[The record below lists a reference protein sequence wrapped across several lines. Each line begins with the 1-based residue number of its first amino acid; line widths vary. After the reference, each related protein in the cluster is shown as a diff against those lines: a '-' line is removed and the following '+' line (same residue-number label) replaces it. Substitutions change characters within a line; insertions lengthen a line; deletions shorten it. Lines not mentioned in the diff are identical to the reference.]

1 MKILTFGEI
10 MLRLKTPDHLR
21 IVQTDGFEASY
32 GGAESNVAVSL
43 ATLGDDAAFVT
54 KLPKNPVGDAA
65 FNELRRYGVDTSRIL
80 RGGPRLGIYYFE
92 KGSDIRPTNVLY
104 DRAGSA
110 LAEADA
116 GEFDWKALLDG
127 VDIFF
132 FSGVTPAISTSV
144 EQAVRDAL
152 QYCHAHGITVICDLN
167 YRAKMWSREKA
178 QSVMKELMQ
187 YVDLC
192 IANDED
198 FEATLGIHA
207 FDGDMAHGIDQIET
221 YRQGIQKIQEL
232 YPNCSAVASV
242 LRNLKTAED
251 GDWMGI
257 YLKDG
262 HFYESPVHT
271 VHSFEAVGAGDA
283 FAGALIHGLVHQFS
297 PQKLIDFS
305 ITASV
310 MKLMIQ
316 HDFNLVSEDEILRIM
331 KTGDTNVMR

>member
-1 MKILTFGEI
+1 
-10 MLRLKTPDHLR
+10 MLRLKTPEHLR

-32 GGAESNVAVSL
+32 GGAESNVSVSL
-43 ATLGDDAAFVT
+43 ATLGNDAAFLT

-80 RGGPRLGIYYFE
+80 RGGTRLGIYFFE
-92 KGSDIRPTNVLY
+92 KGSDIRPTSVLY

-110 LAEADA
+110 LAEAETS
-116 GEFDWKALLDG
+116 EFDSPSA
-127 VDIFF
+127 
-132 FSGVTPAISTSV
+132 
-144 EQAVRDAL
+144 EQAVFDAL
-152 QYCHAHGITVICDLN
+152 KYCHTHGITVICDLN

-221 YRQGIQKIQEL
+221 YRQGMQKIQEL
-232 YPNCSAVASV
+232 YPNCKAVASV

-251 GDWMGI
+251 GEWMGI

-262 HFYESPVHT
+262 HFYESPIHT
-271 VHSFEAVGAGDA
+271 VHSLEAVGAGDA
-283 FAGALIHGLVHQFS
+283 FAGALIHSLVHQFS

-316 HDFNLVSEDEILRIM
+316 HDFNLVSEEEILRIM
-331 KTGDTNVMR
+331 KTGETNVIR

>member
-10 MLRLKTPDHLR
+10 MLRLKTPEHLR
-21 IVQTDGFEASY
+21 IVQANGFEASY

-43 ATLGDDAAFVT
+43 STLGDDAAFLT
-54 KLPKNPVGDAA
+54 KLPDNPVGNAA

-92 KGSDIRPTNVLY
+92 KGNDIRPTSVLY

-110 LAEADA
+110 LAKASA
-116 GEFDWKALLDG
+116 TEFDWEALLSG
-127 VDIFF
+127 IDIFF
-132 FSGVTPAISTSV
+132 FSGVTPAISPSV
-144 EQAVRDAL
+144 EQAVSNAL
-152 QYCHAHGITVICDLN
+152 NYCHTHGITVICDLN

-198 FEATLGIHA
+198 FEAALGIHA

-221 YRQGIQKIQEL
+221 YRQGMQKIQEL

-251 GDWMGI
+251 GEWMGI

-262 HFYESPVHT
+262 HFYESPIHT
-271 VHSFEAVGAGDA
+271 VHSLEAVGAGDA
-283 FAGALIHGLVHQFS
+283 FAGALYISFLRRSSSTFPS
-297 PQKLIDFS
+297 PP
-305 ITASV
+305 AS
-310 MKLMIQ
+310 
-316 HDFNLVSEDEILRIM
+316 
-331 KTGDTNVMR
+331 

>member
-10 MLRLKTPDHLR
+10 MLRLKTPEYLR
-21 IVQTDGFEASY
+21 IVQANGFEASY

-43 ATLGDDAAFVT
+43 STLGDDAAFLT
-54 KLPKNPVGDAA
+54 KLPDNPVGNAA

-92 KGSDIRPTNVLY
+92 KGNDIRPTSVLY

-110 LAEADA
+110 LAKASA
-116 GEFDWKALLDG
+116 TEFDWEALLSG
-127 VDIFF
+127 IDIFF
-132 FSGVTPAISTSV
+132 FSGVTPAISPSV
-144 EQAVRDAL
+144 EQAVSDAL
-152 QYCHAHGITVICDLN
+152 NYCHTHGITVICDLN

-198 FEATLGIHA
+198 FEAALGIHA

-221 YRQGIQKIQEL
+221 YRQGMQKIQEL

-251 GDWMGI
+251 GEWMGI

-262 HFYESPVHT
+262 HFYESPIHT
-271 VHSFEAVGAGDA
+271 VHSDPRACSG
-283 FAGALIHGLVHQFS
+283 IHEGFGNPGS
-297 PQKLIDFS
+297 
-305 ITASV
+305 
-310 MKLMIQ
+310 
-316 HDFNLVSEDEILRIM
+316 
-331 KTGDTNVMR
+331 

>member
-10 MLRLKTPDHLR
+10 MLRLKTPEHLR
-21 IVQTDGFEASY
+21 IVQADGFEASY

-43 ATLGDDAAFVT
+43 ATLGNDAAFLT
-54 KLPKNPVGDAA
+54 KLPQNPVGDAA

-80 RGGPRLGIYYFE
+80 RGGTRLGIYFFE
-92 KGSDIRPTNVLY
+92 KGSDIRPTSVLY

-110 LAEADA
+110 LAEAETS
-116 GEFDWKALLDG
+116 EFDWETLLSG
-127 VDIFF
+127 IDIFF
-132 FSGVTPAISTSV
+132 FSGVTPAISPSA
-144 EQAVRDAL
+144 EQAVFEAL
-152 QYCHAHGITVICDLN
+152 KYCHTHGITVICDLN

-221 YRQGIQKIQEL
+221 YRQGMQKIQEL
-232 YPNCSAVASV
+232 YPNCKAVASV

-251 GDWMGI
+251 GEWMGI

-262 HFYESPVHT
+262 HFYESPIHT
-271 VHSFEAVGAGDA
+271 VHSLEAVGAGRCLCRSLD
-283 FAGALIHGLVHQFS
+283 
-297 PQKLIDFS
+297 PQPG
-305 ITASV
+305 ASV
-310 MKLMIQ
+310 LPPEAHRLLHHGQ
-316 HDFNLVSEDEILRIM
+316 RHEADDPA
-331 KTGDTNVMR
+331 

>member
-10 MLRLKTPDHLR
+10 MLRLKTPEYLR
-21 IVQTDGFEASY
+21 IVQANGFEASY

-43 ATLGDDAAFVT
+43 STLGDDAAFLT
-54 KLPKNPVGDAA
+54 KLPDNPVGNAA

-92 KGSDIRPTNVLY
+92 KGNDIRPTNVLY

-110 LAEADA
+110 LAKASA
-116 GEFDWKALLDG
+116 TEFDWEALLSG
-127 VDIFF
+127 IDIFF
-132 FSGVTPAISTSV
+132 FSGVTPAISLSA
-144 EQAVRDAL
+144 EQAVFDAL
-152 QYCHAHGITVICDLN
+152 KYCHAHGITVICDLN

-198 FEATLGIHA
+198 FEAALGIHA

-221 YRQGIQKIQEL
+221 YRQGMLKIQEL
-232 YPNCSAVASV
+232 YPNCKAVASV

-251 GDWMGI
+251 GEWMGI
-257 YLKDG
+257 YLKDR
-262 HFYESPVHT
+262 HFYESPIHT
-271 VHSFEAVGAGDA
+271 VHSLEAVGAGDA

-305 ITASV
+305 ITTSV
-310 MKLMIQ
+310 MKLMVQ
-316 HDFNLVSEDEILRIM
+316 HDFNLVSEEEILRIM
-331 KTGDTNVMR
+331 KTGETNVIR